1 MGSLTSRQPGLLRS
15 SCRYTGFSE
24 TQKSEV
30 RGACRALIKGRMG
43 IKLFMPQTIVD
54 NRYTRSKPLG
64 SGGMAEVYLA
74 HDEVLDRDV
83 AIKVLKEQH
92 AGNEE
97 FVRLFR
103 REARSAARL
112 NHRNTRS
119 VYAQAP

>member
-1 MGSLTSRQPGLLRS
+1 
-15 SCRYTGFSE
+15 
-24 TQKSEV
+24 
-30 RGACRALIKGRMG
+30 
-43 IKLFMPQTIVD
+43 MPQTMVD
-54 NRYTRSKPLG
+54 NRYTRTRPLG

-103 REARSAARL
+103 REATSAARL
-112 NHRNTRS
+112 NHPNI
-119 VYAQAP
+119 V